1 MPADENTVELVDGI
15 IGYKFHN
22 VTKYYENDILFL
34 SHESKHIN
42 LIPIELLSQVEGCL
56 IYFDSENASISNL
69 LLNRNEID

>member
-1 MPADENTVELVDGI
+1 MPANENTVELVDGI
-15 IGYKFHN
+15 VGYKFHN

-56 IYFDSENASISNL
+56 IYFDSENVRFI
-69 LLNRNEID
+69 IYY